1 MKSKYS
7 IAIIVTVA
15 ILLQLILTVQFMF
28 ARKGIRDDVQH
39 RAESELR
46 VKSLE
51 IQKVIVAVET
61 SIGNTVWAA
70 ERMLQQPDSL
80 FSVIRRMVVQ
90 TPTIVGGGLMFKA
103 DYYPQKGHWFE
114 PYVAERSDGTI
125 EEAQIGSAS
134 HNYLGAEF
142 FQNGLKAEKGYWS
155 EPYYDDAGAKMML
168 CTYTIPIHDIKGE
181 TVALLGADVSLEWLS
196 SVINANHIYP
206 SSYNVVISRTGMVM
220 ACPDESL
227 IMRSTIQDV
236 TAASADT
243 ITRYINRQQMA
254 GQSGHQDIT
263 DIHGKKISVFYAPVD
278 DKTGWSMSVVCSQ
291 GEIYSGLRKVVLY
304 MSMLMLAGIALLGYI
319 IYRTAR
325 STRSL
330 QKVNAEKERIGSE
343 LHIASAIQMGMLP
356 KTFPTY
362 SDRDDVQLFG
372 LLTPAKEVGGD
383 LFDFFIRDEKLFFC
397 IGDVSGKGVPASLV
411 MAVTRS
417 LFRSVSA
424 HELMPDRIVTSMNE
438 SMVDMNETNMFVT
451 LFVGVLDLPTG
462 HMYYCNA
469 GHDAPL
475 LIGAGV
481 GMLPVEPNIPVAVMS
496 GWKFVAQE
504 VTIFKDTTIFLYT
517 DGLTEAENME
527 HTQFNIN
534 RVEAVAWKVQDA
546 HEQEPKLMIQR
557 MNDAVHKFVGSAEQS
572 DDLTM
577 LAIQYIKQQRDV
589 KLKKSIVLPNDTQE
603 VPRLAAFVDEVCEE
617 LGFNA
622 TDTMQMNLALE
633 EAVVNVME
641 YAYPVGKSGQVLVEA
656 DMLPD
661 QVVFTVTD
669 SGIPFDPTAQAE
681 PDIALSVEDRSIG
694 GLGIHL
700 VRHIMDEIKYE
711 RKDDKNILTLIKKL
725 QKFG

>member
-15 ILLQLILTVQFMF
+15 VLLQLIITVQFMF

-51 IQKVIVAVET
+51 IQKVMVAVET

-80 FSVIRRMVVQ
+80 YTVIRRMVVQ
-90 TPTIVGGGLMFKA
+90 NPTIVGGGLMFKA

-134 HNYLGAEF
+134 HNYLEAEF
-142 FQNGLKAEKGYWS
+142 YQNGLKAGKGYWS

-168 CTYTIPIHDIKGE
+168 CTYTIPIHDNKGE

-220 ACPDESL
+220 VCPDESL
-227 IMRSTIQDV
+227 IMRSTIQEV

-243 ITRYINRQQMA
+243 ITRFINQQQMA
-254 GQSGHQDIT
+254 GQSGHQDIK

-278 DKTGWSMSVVCSQ
+278 AKTGWSMSVVCSQ
-291 GEIYSGLRKVVLY
+291 SEIYSGLHKAGMYL
-304 MSMLMLAGIALLGYI
+304 SLLMLAGIALLGYI

-330 QKVNAEKERIGSE
+330 QKANAEKERIGSE
-343 LHIASAIQMGMLP
+343 LRIARSIQESMLP
-356 KTFPTY
+356 KTFPPY
-362 SDRDDVQLFG
+362 PERDDVDIFASLV
-372 LLTPAKEVGGD
+372 PAKEVGGD
-383 LFDFFIRDEKLFFC
+383 LYDFHIRDEKLFFC

-424 HELMPDRIVTSMNE
+424 HEDMPETIVSMMNE
-438 SMVDMNETNMFVT
+438 AMADMNDSDMFVT

-462 HMYYCNA
+462 QLRYCNA
-469 GHDAPL
+469 GHEEPL
-475 LIGAGV
+475 L
-481 GMLPVEPNIPVAVMS
+481 LYTSPLTHHLSPLTSLTNIPVGLMPEWNYEGEEALIYP
-496 GWKFVAQE
+496 G
-504 VTIFKDTTIFLYT
+504 TTIFLYT
-517 DGLTEAENME
+517 DGLKEAEDSN
-527 HTQFNIN
+527 HTQFGSERIIKTAQQALSESPSCNPKAIIALQT
-534 RVEAVAWKVQDA
+534 EAL
-546 HEQEPKLMIQR
+546 HR
-557 MNDAVHKFVGSAEQS
+557 FVGNAEQS

-577 LAIQYIKQQRDV
+577 LAIRYNRVIKE
-589 KLKKSIVLPNDTQE
+589 K
-603 VPRLAAFVDEVCEE
+603 
-617 LGFNA
+617 
-622 TDTMQMNLALE
+622 
-633 EAVVNVME
+633 
-641 YAYPVGKSGQVLVEA
+641 
-656 DMLPD
+656 
-661 QVVFTVTD
+661 
-669 SGIPFDPTAQAE
+669 
-681 PDIALSVEDRSIG
+681 
-694 GLGIHL
+694 
-700 VRHIMDEIKYE
+700 
-711 RKDDKNILTLIKKL
+711 
-725 QKFG
+725 